1 MILIQTQWDWE
12 KNSTLHSSILG
23 RFCECEEDKEVT
35 CVPDCENGGTCECGQ
50 CKCKEGFVGKCCQ
63 FKDCDQGK
71 CLDEEKTFCGG
82 IGDAA
87 CSGKDN
93 AIVEWELKALYNWW
107 TISILWNFK
116 LDELA

>member
-1 MILIQTQWDWE
+1 MQTLLQS
-12 KNSTLHSSILG
+12 KNSYTFFSTQG
-23 RFCECEEDKEVT
+23 RFCECEQDVEVT

-93 AIVEWELKALYNWW
+93 SIVE
-107 TISILWNFK
+107 
-116 LDELA
+116 

>member
-1 MILIQTQWDWE
+1 MFKLNWSDLIQTQWDWE

-35 CVPDCENGGTCECGQ
+35 CFPDCENGGTCECGQ

-87 CSGKDN
+87 CSSKDSS
-93 AIVEWELKALYNWW
+93 IVG
-107 TISILWNFK
+107 
-116 LDELA
+116 

>member
-1 MILIQTQWDWE
+1 MKKVTP
-12 KNSTLHSSILG
+12 SFSILG
-23 RFCECEEDKEVT
+23 RFCECEEDVEVT
-35 CVPDCENGGTCECGQ
+35 CDQDCENGGSCECGQ

-87 CSGKDN
+87 CSGKDKS
-93 AIVEWELKALYNWW
+93 IVE
-107 TISILWNFK
+107 
-116 LDELA
+116 